1 MEYRVKL
8 TDQYIMVEETEKVE
22 YLTKDE
28 ISDKKL
34 KLSIPKKWSK
44 LGITSVLFD
53 ILMKNKV
60 FATTIEEL
68 IEQEELQQPPL
79 AQPKFEP
86 AAILISRGI
95 FSIIRSISVIAFVI
109 STIMIVNAK
118 IKSKKQKES
127 IKISKKI
134 KIVCITSVI
143 LFFISWIAIIIIKI
157 IINM

>member
-1 MEYRVKL
+1 MEIKG
-8 TDQYIMVEETEKVE
+8 IEKEKVE
-22 YLTKDE
+22 YPTIDE

-34 KLSIPKKWSK
+34 KASIPKKWTK

-60 FATTIEEL
+60 FARTAEEMHEL
-68 IEQEELQQPPL
+68 IQILEPRSSGGVVVPE
-79 AQPKFEP
+79 EP
-86 AAILISRGI
+86 AISISREI
-95 FSIIRSISVIAFVI
+95 FLIIRSISIIAFVI
-109 STIMIVNAK
+109 STIMIVNTK

-143 LFFISWIAIIIIKI
+143 LFFISWIAIIIINFYLPYI
-157 IINM
+157 L

>member
-1 MEYRVKL
+1 
-8 TDQYIMVEETEKVE
+8 MVEETEKVE
-22 YLTKDE
+22 YPTKDE

-68 IEQEELQQPPL
+68 IKQEELQRL

-109 STIMIVNAK
+109 STIIIVNTK

-127 IKISKKI
+127 IKISKKS
-134 KIVCITSVI
+134 K
-143 LFFISWIAIIIIKI
+143 
-157 IINM
+157 

>member
-1 MEYRVKL
+1 MERKG
-8 TDQYIMVEETEKVE
+8 VEKEKIE
-22 YLTKDE
+22 YPTIDE

-34 KLSIPKKWSK
+34 KASIPKKWTK

-60 FATTIEEL
+60 FARTIEEV
-68 IEQEELQQPPL
+68 IKQEQPL
-79 AQPKFEP
+79 AGIQPTIEP
-86 AAILISRGI
+86 AILISRGI
-95 FSIIRSISVIAFVI
+95 FLIIRSISVIAFVI
-109 STIMIVNAK
+109 STIMIFNTK

-143 LFFISWIAIIIIKI
+143 LFFISWIAIIII
-157 IINM
+157 NM

>member
-1 MEYRVKL
+1 
-8 TDQYIMVEETEKVE
+8 MVEETEKVE
-22 YLTKDE
+22 YPTKDE

-68 IEQEELQQPPL
+68 IKQEELQRL

-109 STIMIVNAK
+109 STIMIVNTK

-143 LFFISWIAIIIIKI
+143 LFFISWIAIIII
-157 IINM
+157 NM